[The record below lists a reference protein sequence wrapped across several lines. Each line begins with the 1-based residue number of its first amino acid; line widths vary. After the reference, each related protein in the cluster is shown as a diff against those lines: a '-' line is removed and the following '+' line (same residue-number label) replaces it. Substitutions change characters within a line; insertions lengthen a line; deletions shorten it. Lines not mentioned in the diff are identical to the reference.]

1 MIPNQCKPDSVT
13 YGTLIS
19 AFDKGGQW
27 TQALQVHSC
36 QNFQLD
42 RETAGASWYRGAT
55 KAANLEVSQSAMQ
68 CSRLA
73 WKLFWSAL

>member
-27 TQALQVHSC
+27 TQALQVNSC
-36 QNFQLD
+36 RHFHKLD
-42 RETAGASWYRGAT
+42 RETAGSSWYRGAT
-55 KAANLEVSQSAMQ
+55 SAGH
-68 CSRLA
+68 A
-73 WKLFWSAL
+73 

>member
-27 TQALQVHSC
+27 TQALQVDSYRRFHK
-36 QNFQLD
+36 LD
-42 RETAGASWYRGAT
+42 WKTAGSCWDRSAT
-55 KAANLEVSQSAMQ
+55 SGGHA
-68 CSRLA
+68 
-73 WKLFWSAL
+73 